1 MYVLNKISLDYKD
14 DKSRNKLKGVAKS
27 FRNVSIIKVLNLLKK
42 KV

>member
-27 FRNVSIIKVLNLLKK
+27 LMQKVF
-42 KV
+42 VTFQS